1 MSLTKISEIFSQK
14 LFMNYNLQILGIKL
28 YVTLLDGRPLLTKSI
43 KIPHSLPTN
52 ETDTDLVIQS

>member
-1 MSLTKISEIFSQK
+1 MSLTKSEIFSQK
-14 LFMNYNLQILGIKL
+14 LFLNYNLQMSMKL
-28 YVTLLDGRPLLTKSI
+28 YMTLFDGRQLLTKSI

>member
-1 MSLTKISEIFSQK
+1 M
-14 LFMNYNLQILGIKL
+14 GIKL
-28 YVTLLDGRPLLTKSI
+28 YMKLFDGRQLLTKSI

>member
-1 MSLTKISEIFSQK
+1 M
-14 LFMNYNLQILGIKL
+14 GIKL
-28 YVTLLDGRPLLTKSI
+28 YMKLFDGCQLLTKSI

>member
-14 LFMNYNLQILGIKL
+14 LFMNYNLQLGIKL
-28 YVTLLDGRPLLTKSI
+28 YMTLLDGRQLLTKSI